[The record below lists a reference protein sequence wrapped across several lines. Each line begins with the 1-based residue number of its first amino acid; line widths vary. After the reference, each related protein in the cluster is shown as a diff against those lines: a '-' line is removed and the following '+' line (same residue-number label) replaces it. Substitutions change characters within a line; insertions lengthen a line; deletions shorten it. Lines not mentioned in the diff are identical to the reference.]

1 MEQQLDL
8 FEENNDYIV
17 RKNKKITLP
26 LHNLNGKSCKGI

>member
-17 RKNKKITLP
+17 RKNKKKYFTFAQ
-26 LHNLNGKSCKGI
+26 S

>member
-17 RKNKKITLP
+17 RKNKKILYLCTILMI
-26 LHNLNGKSCKGI
+26 KTR